1 MMATTKSDS
10 TGLRNML
17 IRMLLLLLLIVSSN
31 STVTRADESWPMAAR
46 VERQPLLAQ
55 LQRLRD
61 TLNHIGMPLPKE
73 TETQLTQL
81 VENADEDSLTARVQ
95 ELLDPH
101 CLAAVS
107 LRKDAAPAVV
117 RREAKAELIEQ
128 GWQRFLIKV
137 INEPEIRVRLRI
149 DSPNAKPV
157 TRRRALSFPLLS
169 PPL

>member
-1 MMATTKSDS
+1 MMATTKSDR
-10 TGLRNML
+10 TGLTNML
-17 IRMLLLLLLIVSSN
+17 IQMLLLLLLILSSN

-81 VENADEDSLTARVQ
+81 VENADEDSLTAQVQ

-117 RREAKAELIEQ
+117 RREEKVALIE
-128 GWQRFLIKV
+128 
-137 INEPEIRVRLRI
+137 
-149 DSPNAKPV
+149 
-157 TRRRALSFPLLS
+157 
-169 PPL
+169 